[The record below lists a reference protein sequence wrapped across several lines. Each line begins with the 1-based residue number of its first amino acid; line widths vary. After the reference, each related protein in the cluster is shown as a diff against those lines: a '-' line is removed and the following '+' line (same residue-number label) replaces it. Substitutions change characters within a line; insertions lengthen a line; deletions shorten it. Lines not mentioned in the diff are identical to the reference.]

1 MNRSAGTDRIDLI
14 QALRGIAALAVVLF
28 HARIW
33 IDGPDFNHA
42 GRLFKNGAA
51 GVDLF
56 FIVSGFIMV
65 HSTWDVRG
73 GGHDAIRFFAKRA
86 ARIWPVYVVTT
97 ILYVAATGTLLA
109 WFTTEA
115 GLIGMGKALVF
126 YPINPT
132 APPFFDSTPNEVG
145 WTLNYEMW
153 FYVLF
158 AVSLVFGKRR
168 WLALAALFVVFLV
181 AIPLVFGSR
190 PPSLDAYTFYGMS
203 CGLLNLAASPLVWE
217 FLAGVGIGLLYR
229 SEIRIRPVWLV
240 GALAMASVALV
251 LLQQH
256 SRVLSHHGLVGWG
269 AALILMVLLLM
280 MWNRESSFR
289 VPRWLTWLGDVSFS
303 LYLVHRIPQLALG
316 RVIPPDQPTL
326 VGGISFVVVTTALS
340 LVLAQLSYR
349 YLERGLAESVRRWM
363 VTAPRAEARDP

>member
-1 MNRSAGTDRIDLI
+1 VNRSAGTDRIEVI

-33 IDGPDFNHA
+33 IDGPVFNNA

-73 GGHDAIRFFAKRA
+73 GGRDAIRFLAKRT

-97 ILYVAATGTLLA
+97 IVFVAATGTLLA

-115 GLIGMGKALVF
+115 GLVGMGKALVF

-158 AVSLVFGKRR
+158 AASLLFGKRR
-168 WLALAALFVVFLV
+168 WWALAALFGVFLV
-181 AIPLVFGSR
+181 AIPFVLGSK
-190 PPSLDAYTFYGMS
+190 PPSLHAYTNYGMS

-229 SEIRIRPVWLV
+229 SEIRIRSRWLL
-240 GALAMASVALV
+240 ATLAMSSVALV
-251 LLQQH
+251 LLQQL
-256 SRVLSHHGLVGWG
+256 SRVWSRHGLTGWG
-269 AALILMVLLLM
+269 PALILMALLLVL
-280 MWNRESSFR
+280 WNRESPLR
-289 VPRWLTWLGDVSFS
+289 VPRWLLWLGDVSFS
-303 LYLVHRIPQLALG
+303 LYLVHRIPQLVLG
-316 RVIPPDQPTL
+316 RVIPPDHPTL
-326 VGGISFVVVTTALS
+326 VGGISFVIITTALA

-349 YLERGLAESVRRWM
+349 YLERGLAESFRRWL
-363 VTAPRAEARDP
+363 VRS